1 MHKRPRSLRKSCM
14 LANPVESDQPGT
26 LKLLIATAAA
36 INANGTLSPI
46 VLPLS
51 YGLLT
56 YSLSYSCSLTIKVC
70 SCF

>member
-14 LANPVESDQPGT
+14 LANPVESDQTGT
-26 LKLLIATAAA
+26 LKLLIATTVA

-51 YGLLT
+51 LPNPNLVIRMRRVPD
-56 YSLSYSCSLTIKVC
+56 S
-70 SCF
+70 